1 MVLNGLEKSQFKED
15 FMKSYNE
22 DRDIGYLV
30 ETVVSYPE

>member
-15 FMKSYNE
+15 FMKSCNE

-30 ETVVSYPE
+30 SFHIQNNC